1 MFKKI
6 ALCAM
11 LVLILAPAAV
21 MAAGQQGQG
30 QGIGN
35 EAGTCLH
42 VQQQT
47 ASDTTAQEKFQNGQG
62 QGSGNAILNGNGQ
75 MLQNRSCDQD
85 CEQDQAMIRNMTRD
99 QIRQDSESGPAS
111 ENRGAGSNGDG
122 QMLQNRSCDQDCEQ
136 DQAMIRNMTRD
147 QIRQDSD
154 SVQQQ
159 NRTAD
164 SVQNRSGLTKG
175 DGQNIL
181 SSFADQLG
189 AQFRHMGGIFQALG
203 Q

>member
-99 QIRQDSESGPAS
+99 QIRQDS
-111 ENRGAGSNGDG
+111 
-122 QMLQNRSCDQDCEQ
+122 
-136 DQAMIRNMTRD
+136 
-147 QIRQDSD
+147 D